1 MINSSPIRCA
11 KEKPE
16 HSGMTLVE
24 MLVAMAATLLLMSV
38 VAQLFGVLGR
48 TVSASTNTQAMN
60 AALRSASR
68 LLRQDLDGITVDPTP
83 PVRAD
88 KDLGYLEIIEGSAK
102 DGTGVAADWDD
113 VILFTSTNLTEP
125 FRGMV
130 GGQAGF
136 QSQSAEVA
144 WFCAQSS
151 DQPLAS
157 MGITLYTLY
166 RRQLL
171 TSAFV
176 GQSPFLVDSRKSLTS
191 WADFYQQNDISAR
204 LDGGYIYP
212 NSLSDLTK
220 RENRFLHGTV
230 FPYQY
235 LSGGTS
241 GVNFAGTARE
251 GDDVVLVNVIGF
263 DVRVYD
269 PLAPIQI
276 SGGVAVAPG
285 DNGFSTNGT
294 TTGRGAYVDMG
305 WDPSLT
311 TPIDA
316 TATFPPSGQSPF
328 QGRGVSIRNQND
340 PLSFTL
346 PTYDTWS
353 SHYETNGQD
362 ENNFR
367 GVDEGS
373 DGKDSNADG
382 LVDEATEQETAP
394 PYPVRLQALEVRI
407 RCCDP
412 RSRQIRQVTVRH
424 AFAPH

>member
-1 MINSSPIRCA
+1 MINSPPSHCSYT
-11 KEKPE
+11 KPGR
-16 HSGMTLVE
+16 SGMTLVE

-48 TVSASTNTQAMN
+48 TVSSSTNTQAMS

-68 LLRQDLDGITVDPTP
+68 LLRQDLNGITVDPAP
-83 PVRAD
+83 PTRAD
-88 KDLGYLEIIEGSAK
+88 QDLGYLEIIEGSAK

-113 VILFTSTNLTEP
+113 ALFFTATNVTEP

-130 GGQAGF
+130 GGQTGF
-136 QSQSAEVA
+136 QSQSAEIA
-144 WFCAQSS
+144 WFCEQSA
-151 DQPLAS
+151 DQPLAP

-176 GQSPFLVDSRKSLTS
+176 GQAPFLVDSRTTSDS
-191 WADFYQQNDISAR
+191 WAAFYQQNDLSAR

-220 RENRFLHGTV
+220 RENRFLHGTM

-241 GVNFAGTARE
+241 GVTFAGTARE
-251 GDDVVLVNVIGF
+251 GDDIVLTNVIGF

-269 PLAPIQI
+269 PLAPIKI
-276 SGGVAVAPG
+276 SGGVGVIPG

-294 TTGRGAYVDMG
+294 ATARGAYVDMG

-311 TPIDA
+311 TPIST

-328 QGRGVSIRNQND
+328 QGRGVSISNRNI
-340 PLSFTL
+340 PLSFSL

-362 ENNFR
+362 ENGLR

-382 LVDEATEQETAP
+382 LVDEAAEQETAP
-394 PYPVRLQALEVRI
+394 PYPVRLKALEIRI

-412 RSRQIRQVTVRH
+412 RSRQIKQVTVRH
-424 AFAPH
+424 AFVPQ

>member
-1 MINSSPIRCA
+1 MIYSPQLRYSRA
-11 KEKPE
+11 QPRR
-16 HSGMTLVE
+16 SGMTLVE
-24 MLVAMAATLLLMSV
+24 MLVAMAATLLLMGV

-48 TVSASTNTQAMN
+48 TVSASSHAQEMN

-68 LLRQDLDGITVDPTP
+68 LLRQDLDGITVDPSP
-83 PVRAD
+83 PARAD
-88 KDLGYLEIIEGSAK
+88 EDLGYLEIIEGTAK

-113 VILFTSTNLTEP
+113 AILFTSTNLTEP

-136 QSQSAEVA
+136 QSQSAEIA
-144 WFCAQSS
+144 WFCAQST

-171 TSAFV
+171 TSALV
-176 GQSPFLVDSRKSLTS
+176 GQSPFLVDNRTSFAS
-191 WADFYQQNDISAR
+191 WADFYQNNDLSAR

-235 LSGGTS
+235 LSGGTT
-241 GVNFAGTARE
+241 GVTFAGTDRE
-251 GDDVVLVNVIGF
+251 GDDVVLTNVIGF

-276 SGGVAVAPG
+276 SGGVGVTPG
-285 DNGFSTNGT
+285 DNGFTNNGT
-294 TTGRGAYVDMG
+294 ATTSGAYVDIG

-311 TPIDA
+311 TPIAA
-316 TATFPPSGQSPF
+316 TATFPPSGQSLF
-328 QGRGVSIRNQND
+328 QGRGVSISNQNN

-362 ENNFR
+362 ENDLR

-382 LVDEATEQETAP
+382 LVDEANEQETAP
-394 PYPVRLQALEVRI
+394 PYPVRLQAFEIRI

-412 RSRQIRQVTVRH
+412 RSRQIKQVTVRH
-424 AFAPH
+424 AFVPH

>member
-1 MINSSPIRCA
+1 MINSSPLLCSA
-11 KEKPE
+11 VKPCR
-16 HSGMTLVE
+16 SGMTLVE

-48 TVSASTNTQAMN
+48 TVSASTNTQEMN
-60 AALRSASR
+60 AALRSATR
-68 LLRQDLDGITVDPTP
+68 LLRQDLDGITVDPSP

-88 KDLGYLEIIEGSAK
+88 EDRGYLEIIEGSAK

-113 VILFTSTNLTEP
+113 AILFTSTNLTEP
-125 FRGMV
+125 FRGIV

-136 QSQSAEVA
+136 QSQSAEIA
-144 WFCAQSS
+144 WFCAQSV

-157 MGITLYTLY
+157 MGILLYTLH

-176 GQSPFLVDSRKSLTS
+176 GQAPFLSDNRTTITS
-191 WADFYQQNDISAR
+191 WADFYQQNDLSAR
-204 LDGGYIYP
+204 LDGGYLYP

-241 GVNFAGTARE
+241 GVTFAGTDRE
-251 GDDVVLVNVIGF
+251 GDDVVLTNVIGF

-269 PLAPIQI
+269 PLAPIQ
-276 SGGVAVAPG
+276 SNGTVAVIPG
-285 DNGFSTNGT
+285 DNGFAPNGT
-294 TTGRGAYVDMG
+294 AVTRGAYVDIG
-305 WDPSLT
+305 WDPSLS
-311 TPIDA
+311 TPIAA
-316 TATFPPSGQSPF
+316 TATFPPAGQSLF
-328 QGRGVSIRNQND
+328 QGRGVSISNQNN
-340 PLSFTL
+340 PFTFTL

-362 ENNFR
+362 ENGLR

-424 AFAPH
+424 AFVPR